1 MKNII
6 YMACLLI
13 LPLCLQAQNKN
24 VTEVTKKT
32 VKTIKDSEGERKVV
46 KEQQIQQKQ
55 NIELENADSKS
66 LNKDMKQT
74 PVETISTTT
83 ITNPDGTT
91 RTVAIDRSS
100 AYQYESDNYILSLD
114 PSGYIVTDANN
125 AKIGLLRATSNN
137 SYIFRGKNSTSIGY
151 FDTNG
156 NLVLETYDDQSD
168 RVTTRVFTRTQK

>member
-6 YMACLLI
+6 YIVCMLI
-13 LPLCLQAQNKN
+13 LPFGIQAQNKN

-32 VKTIKDSEGERKVV
+32 VKTIKDSEGEKKVV

-55 NIELENADSKS
+55 NIELENADSKT

-74 PVETISTTT
+74 PVETTSTTT

-100 AYQYESDNYILSLD
+100 AYQFESDNYILSLD
-114 PSGYIVTDANN
+114 P
-125 AKIGLLRATSNN
+125 
-137 SYIFRGKNSTSIGY
+137 
-151 FDTNG
+151 
-156 NLVLETYDDQSD
+156 
-168 RVTTRVFTRTQK
+168 